1 MSERGARN
9 DVDIEERMKIRQ
21 ENEAKLKAWEAER
34 KAEAERRERQEKRV
48 RLESHLRRRE
58 EAWTEHTGTPPTAGM
73 LTRWTEEYVN
83 NTIADQDL
91 DLELRRARAAAED
104 IW

>member
-1 MSERGARN
+1 
-9 DVDIEERMKIRQ
+9 VDIEERIKIQR
-21 ENEAKLKAWEAER
+21 ENEEKLAAWEAER
-34 KAEAERRERQEKRV
+34 KAQAEAEERAKKRV

-83 NTIADQDL
+83 NTVADQEL

-104 IW
+104 VW